1 MAGRSTAPSG
11 LDEPPEDVGALA
23 GFPAAGDVDELHRV
37 SDHPGVWWFSS
48 VEQVE
53 DEEGGRFDLTAP
65 QGTCYLAEDSLDGA
79 LVEKLL
85 RTPARV
91 VVRER
96 LEELFHATIT
106 VHDPPPTADCT
117 APGATGHGLN
127 AELHATLEYA
137 VTRRWAR
144 ALYDAGWRALR
155 HRLRGDV
162 TGELAG
168 RCVFGGAGLHQRA
181 PAGMRTHVAP
191 LDIPGATGLLEARG
205 VEVRPIPRSVPITI
219 PTTQPPA

>member
-1 MAGRSTAPSG
+1 MAGRGAATG
-11 LDEPPEDVGALA
+11 LGEPPGDPADLT
-23 GFPAAGDVDELHRV
+23 GFPAAGDVGELHRV
-37 SDHPGVWWFSS
+37 SDHPGVWWFSGI
-48 VEQVE
+48 Q
-53 DEEGGRFDLTAP
+53 DIDDDGGGRFDLTAP
-65 QGTCYLAEDSLDGA
+65 HGTCYLAEDTLDGA

-96 LEELFHATIT
+96 LAELFHATVT

-117 APGATGHGLN
+117 APAATGYGLN
-127 AELHATLEYA
+127 AELHDTLEYA

-191 LDIPGATGLLEARG
+191 LDVARATVLLEARG
-205 VEVRPIPRSVPITI
+205 VEVRPIPRRVPIAD
-219 PTTQPPA
+219 PPS